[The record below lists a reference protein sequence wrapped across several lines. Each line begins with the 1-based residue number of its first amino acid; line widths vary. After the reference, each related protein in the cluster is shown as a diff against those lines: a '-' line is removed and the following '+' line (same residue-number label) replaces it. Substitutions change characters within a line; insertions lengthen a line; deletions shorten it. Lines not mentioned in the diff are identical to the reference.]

1 MTSPFL
7 ASKTSGFGGRGYV
20 NPFEKEKITVPSVT
34 TVLSAV
40 AAPQLTQWAVDQT
53 CGYYA
58 ANPEA
63 VFNRSAEA
71 SYYMGRWYWKRT
83 PDFDSPEYDPRNYH
97 KGVLNEAADNGSWAH
112 AFLEAQLRGTEEPT
126 PQNAQHAQM
135 AEQIV
140 FFLMDNDFRPVAI
153 ESTVFG
159 QGYAGTLDGIAEIN
173 GVLTLFDAKT
183 SRGVYES
190 HRAQLAGL
198 GAAHT
203 MAVETTKEDDAGVE
217 VTKTIDGKKET
228 RWFRPEPLPSFTNYG
243 VLQIRPDDVGKN
255 GEPIDAFC
263 KFHPIPQDVIDA
275 SFGIFLGALQI
286 KQAQRLVKGLLENE
300 EAEDE

>member
-7 ASKTSGFGGRGYV
+7 ASKTSGYGGRGYA
-20 NPFEKEKITVPSVT
+20 NPFEKKKITVPSVT

-40 AAPQLTQWAVDQT
+40 NAPQLTQWAVNQT

-63 VFNRSAEA
+63 VYNRTAEQA
-71 SYYMGRWYWKRT
+71 YFMGQWYWKRE
-83 PDFDSPEYDPRNYH
+83 PNFDSSEYNPFNYH
-97 KGVLNEAADNGSWAH
+97 KGVLNEAADQGTWAH

-126 PQNAQHAQM
+126 PLTPQHAQM

-190 HRAQLAGL
+190 HMAQLGAL

-203 MAVETTKEDDAGVE
+203 MAVEANVGEPGAVE

-228 RWFRPEPLPSFTNYG
+228 RWFRPEPLPPFTDYG
-243 VLQIRPDDVGKN
+243 VLQIRPDDVARDGS
-255 GEPIDAFC
+255 PIDAFC
-263 KFHPIPQDVIDA
+263 KFHPIAQEVIDA
-275 SFGIFLGALQI
+275 SFGIFEGALKI
-286 KQAQRLVKGLLENE
+286 KQAQRLVNGLLKE